1 MRFRLG
7 YRAMLKIATLFA
19 ATAIGFAAPQQEPA
33 QPAEPA
39 AQGQPAAHELFVTV
53 GKSVIV
59 NSAAPIERISV
70 GYNDVAEATA
80 IGLHEVLV
88 NGKAAGDT
96 TLIVWQRDG
105 NKIFFDLT
113 VRPNTSDTRTK
124 LQGLRREMK
133 KQLPGQN
140 VDVSFENGAVFLS
153 GTVADVTSA
162 QRAEAIASTLG
173 KPVNLLYV
181 AVPPTD
187 AQILLNIKFALIDR
201 TVTKQ
206 LGFNLVNLGNGK
218 VLGATSTGQFSPPI
232 ISPGSGGSPAAL
244 TLSNALNIFLMDPR
258 LNLATTIEALE
269 STNLFEVLAEP
280 NVLTSSGK
288 MGTFLAGGEFP
299 FPVVQGGASGSV
311 PTVTIQ
317 FREFGVRLNFVPT
330 LTPRGTIRLELAPE
344 VSALDFSNG
353 LQYQGFNIPGL
364 DVRRVHTEIE
374 LEPGQ
379 SFAIGGLMD
388 RRTTEL
394 LSKIP
399 ILGDIPVLGKLFTSR
414 NLTKENS
421 ELLVLATPQLVRP
434 IGSGQKAPVLNF
446 PEKGAE
452 ALPKAITQTPIQTP
466 GPDVTGPA
474 QVTAP
479 KPNIPLEDLLQIL
492 KGPAVKLQGDNGQPQ
507 SGGGSGTGMASP
519 H

>member
-1 MRFRLG
+1 
-7 YRAMLKIATLFA
+7 
-19 ATAIGFAAPQQEPA
+19 
-33 QPAEPA
+33 
-39 AQGQPAAHELFVTV
+39 
-53 GKSVIV
+53 
-59 NSAAPIERISV
+59 
-70 GYNDVAEATA
+70 
-80 IGLHEVLV
+80 
-88 NGKAAGDT
+88 
-96 TLIVWQRDG
+96 
-105 NKIFFDLT
+105 
-113 VRPNTSDTRTK
+113 
-124 LQGLRREMK
+124 
-133 KQLPGQN
+133 
-140 VDVSFENGAVFLS
+140 
-153 GTVADVTSA
+153 
-162 QRAEAIASTLG
+162 
-173 KPVNLLYV
+173 
-181 AVPPTD
+181 
-187 AQILLNIKFALIDR
+187 
-201 TVTKQ
+201 
-206 LGFNLVNLGNGK
+206 
-218 VLGATSTGQFSPPI
+218 
-232 ISPGSGGSPAAL
+232 
-244 TLSNALNIFLMDPR
+244 MDPR

-280 NVLTSSGK
+280 NVLTASGK

-434 IGSGQKAPVLNF
+434 IGSGQKAPGLNF

-492 KGPAVKLQGDNGQPQ
+492 KGPAVKLQGDNGQSQ